1 MSVLVCNKLLPQ
13 HGNEPSVHIKQVT
26 NSFIIAQQLT
36 TNAKQTCPPSKF
48 CSGVPGTQ
56 ITSHKSQI
64 LLLLRNNQPLMQRS
78 MSSQQICSGVPGT
91 HRCSEIGGRPMA

>member
-36 TNAKQTCPPSKF
+36 TNAKQHALPANFAAASPALKSQ
-48 CSGVPGTQ
+48 V
-56 ITSHKSQI
+56 TSHKFFYYCETT
-64 LLLLRNNQPLMQRS
+64 N
-78 MSSQQICSGVPGT
+78 
-91 HRCSEIGGRPMA
+91 H